1 MASFSAPTLPVVSSG
16 LAARQTDYVPE
27 DILWFPNAIPRSIKT
42 VISAVFLVA
51 SPFAQQMNPDAAKLE
66 AASERYIGDADAI
79 SAGGELF
86 VLVCSGCHGATG
98 EGGRGPNLVT
108 ARNVQR
114 LDNGWLFGVIKNG
127 IAGSDM
133 PPSPLDEEKVWQLT
147 AFVKNLSA
155 PAIRQRV
162 EGDVEAGKLLFYGK
176 AGCTNCHMIR
186 GEGGYLGPDLTNLGV
201 TQNLSRIREG
211 LLDPNERFTKGFDP
225 VVVTLSDGTS
235 IRGVAK
241 NYSNYAAQIL
251 DRDGKLHLLNG
262 ADAKIEF
269 QEMSWMPVDYS
280 ERLSEG
286 DIENLIAFLSRQS
299 VRPVA
304 PAQGGASQ

>member
-1 MASFSAPTLPVVSSG
+1 M
-16 LAARQTDYVPE
+16 PE
-27 DILWFPNAIPRSIKT
+27 DILSFPNAIPRGMKT
-42 VISAVFLVA
+42 VIGAGFLVA
-51 SPFAQQMNPDAAKLE
+51 SLFAQHMNPDAAKLE
-66 AASERYIGDADAI
+66 AASESYIGDADAI
-79 SAGGELF
+79 SSGGELF

-225 VVVTLSDGTS
+225 VVVTWSDGTS

-241 NYSNYAAQIL
+241 NYSNYAAQVL
-251 DRDGKLHLLNG
+251 DSDGKLHLLNR
-262 ADAKIEF
+262 ADAKVDF
-269 QEMSWMPVDYS
+269 QEMSWMPADYS
-280 ERLSEG
+280 ERLSES

-299 VRPVA
+299 VRRVA
-304 PAQGGASQ
+304 RAQGGASQ